1 MRALLIEH
9 IRDEGAGAFAEWL
22 PEGGLDL
29 DTHRVH
35 EHGPPPPALDPA
47 YDALVVMG
55 GAMGVPD
62 AATTHPWLNDEMAL
76 IRDAVARGVPTLGVC
91 LGAQLLA
98 QATGGEV
105 IRGRVG
111 PEIGVC
117 RVHLAEAAQADPLLH
132 DLPPVVNAVQWHWDE
147 VLALPPRATLL
158 AGSPA
163 YPHQAFRV
171 GAAAWGLQFHPE
183 ARPSMVARWAEQD
196 AAEVAAAG
204 GDAAAAARDAERAW
218 PDLERTWAPVAH
230 RFAIFVQ
237 EARGR
242 ASNGAETPPAGPGD
256 PTSTSGYSAHP
267 AEKSGTHRTPA
278 VTYDS

>member
-35 EHGPPPPALDPA
+35 VDGPPPAALA
-47 YDALVVMG
+47 AEYDALVVMG
-55 GAMGVPD
+55 GSMGVPD
-62 AATTHPWLNDEMAL
+62 AATTHPWLHDEMAL
-76 IRDAVARGVPTLGVC
+76 IRHAVSRRAPVLGVC

-98 QATGGEV
+98 QATGGQV
-105 IRGRVG
+105 VRGRVG
-111 PEIGVC
+111 PELGVC
-117 RVHLAEAAQADPLLH
+117 RVHLHPAAQADALLH

-147 VLALPPRATLL
+147 VLALPPGATLL

-171 GAAAWGLQFHPE
+171 GDAAWGLQFHPE

-204 GDAAAAARDAERAW
+204 ADARAAAGDAERAW
-218 PDLERTWAPVAH
+218 PELERTWAPVAR
-230 RFAIFVQ
+230 RFAEHVQ
-237 EARGR
+237 EARAT
-242 ASNGAETPPAGPGD
+242 ASNAE
-256 PTSTSGYSAHP
+256 
-267 AEKSGTHRTPA
+267 
-278 VTYDS
+278 

>member
-1 MRALLIEH
+1 MRALLVEH
-9 IRDEGAGAFAEWL
+9 IRDEGAGAFADWL
-22 PEGGLDL
+22 PEAGLDL
-29 DTHRVH
+29 GTHRVW
-35 EHGPPPPALDPA
+35 EDGAPPQALDGA

-76 IRDAVARGVPTLGVC
+76 IRDAIARGTPVLGIC

-105 IRGRVG
+105 VRGRVG

-117 RVHLAEAAQADPLLH
+117 RVHLTDKAGADPLLH
-132 DLPPVVNAVQWHWDE
+132 DLPPLVNAVQWHWDE
-147 VLALPPRATLL
+147 VLALPPGATLL

-171 GAAAWGLQFHPE
+171 GGSAWGLQFHPE

-204 GDAAAAARDAERAW
+204 GDAAAAATDAERAW
-218 PDLERTWAPVAH
+218 PELARTWAPVAH
-230 RFAIFVQ
+230 RFAAYVQ
-237 EARGR
+237 EARAA
-242 ASNGAETPPAGPGD
+242 ASND
-256 PTSTSGYSAHP
+256 R
-267 AEKSGTHRTPA
+267 RTPQLER
-278 VTYDS
+278 